1 MDYKATWIRVYL
13 RGLRFCLAV
22 RGHDSCSALLIS
34 FCSVQM
40 LTGGVWSAIVSS
52 MLNYKQ
58 DEL

>member
-13 RGLRFCLAV
+13 RGLRFCLVV

-40 LTGGVWSAIVSS
+40 LTGGGIECYS
-52 MLNYKQ
+52 
-58 DEL
+58 